1 MPPNKTTNHGR
12 QLLITKSR
20 LRTEK
25 DSLKIALL
33 KRKEASLLLELG
45 RRPEALLVATALS
58 KSNPSN
64 SSHRA
69 FLADILCRMSKWR
82 LAEEI
87 FTEVYQLCLVNS
99 KKDKAFSI
107 AAGPLFL
114 LAEAREDYERCLEIA
129 PLPILKNRAERLMGN
144 KVVDR
149 EAPESEPWNQIAK
162 LEKVHLGGNPHILP
176 TLLKDWKLGE
186 AEWYW
191 RILFEAT
198 NLAVINGMS
207 LKPWRK
213 QLKQLHTVV
222 LDPRYFIERRD
233 LKKVLR

>member
-33 KRKEASLLLELG
+33 KRKEANLLLELG
-45 RRPEALLVATALS
+45 HRAEALLVATALS
-58 KSNPSN
+58 ESNPTN
-64 SSHRA
+64 SSHKA
-69 FLADILCRMSKWR
+69 FLADILCRTSQWLK
-82 LAEEI
+82 AEEV
-87 FTEVYQLCLVNS
+87 FTEAYHLCLDSN
-99 KKDKAFSI
+99 KKSKAFSI
-107 AAGPLFL
+107 ASGPLFL
-114 LAEAREDYERCLEIA
+114 LAEARSDFKRCFEIA
-129 PLPILKNRAERLMGN
+129 PLPLLKNRAERLMGK
-144 KVVDR
+144 KVVCIDI
-149 EAPESEPWNQIAK
+149 PEIEPWNQVAK
-162 LEKVHLGGNPHILP
+162 LEKVHLGGNPHLLP

-191 RILFEAT
+191 RILYEAA
-198 NLAVINGMS
+198 NLAIGNGMS
-207 LKPWRK
+207 PKPWRK